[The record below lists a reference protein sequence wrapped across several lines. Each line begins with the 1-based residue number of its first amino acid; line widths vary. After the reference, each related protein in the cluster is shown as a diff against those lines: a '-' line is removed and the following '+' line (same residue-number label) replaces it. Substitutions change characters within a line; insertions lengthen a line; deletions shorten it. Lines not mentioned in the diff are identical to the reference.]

1 MRKIFQTSEEP
12 EDNNRAIT
20 RTLRTHKPTAGY
32 ARRSPSYAKDKNKD
46 KTQSRE
52 MQTEDLRIWAVA
64 QGWRE
69 EDFYPYFADLGLS
82 GTLRPDQR
90 PDMLRLFD
98 DIDAGKFDGASVIC
112 YQENRLFRDETQIYY
127 NQFIDKCKQHDI
139 VVVVVSPYLLIYDFR
154 DDLLTEMF
162 RWKCKE
168 AAEFIKRQVKGWM
181 HPARERAARQGQWA
195 GLGDVSIGY
204 IVDYDQKSLTYK
216 KFIPYEPHAR
226 IVKWLFDRFMELC
239 GDMTKLLREL
249 GTHPVVFP
257 LFPADMD
264 ERNLNKN
271 KIMAS
276 SNGMLRTRSAVE
288 SILTN
293 RTYIGWRVVK
303 GQVVKKNCH
312 NPIVDKDVFAF
323 AFTRLTNCTLEGEPL
338 EGYKKPRRYYQ
349 RTTTSYG
356 ALLKDRITSSYG
368 SIYTRVD
375 GHYYQN
381 GKEHSSYVFVAEAKK
396 RMLGLSSEGAVEVG
410 NVEGVDKLV
419 VDRLFEHVRT
429 IGNLKQYEEE
439 LARKR
444 AEKQSQLQS
453 VEESIARIPVEQA
466 NIAEQIGK
474 TSNEEVRNVLREQ
487 IELLVEEKKKLLA
500 AKERLEKESGATLQ
514 SLDVEL
520 RDLEAN
526 WPDHSIE
533 RRIALINFLVR
544 EVIIDIMSP
553 HWIRLQVFWLHEQWG
568 REEMYFC
575 RGKGANN
582 YWSDED
588 KAILREHYP
597 ISPRDIILQLLP
609 TRGWKSIRAEASILG
624 IKRNVYNEPGDSQ
637 KFSYHD
643 LLLMQE
649 KGIAFGVES
658 TNWEPVYLLAK
669 LASDN

>member
-1 MRKIFQTSEEP
+1 MRKIYQSPEEP
-12 EDNNRAIT
+12 EDNNQEIT
-20 RTLRTHKPTAGY
+20 RTLRTHKPAAGY
-32 ARRSPSYAKDKNKD
+32 ARRSPSYAKDRKRD
-46 KTQSRE
+46 KSQSRE
-52 MQTEDLRIWAVA
+52 MQTEDLRVWAIA
-64 QGWRE
+64 QGWRD
-69 EDFYPYFADLGLS
+69 EDFNPYFADFGLS

-98 DIDAGKFDGASVIC
+98 DIDAGKFDGGSVIC
-112 YQENRLFRDETQIYY
+112 FQENRLFRDETQIYY

-162 RWKCKE
+162 RWKCRE

-204 IVDYDQKSLTYK
+204 IVDYDPTSPTYK

-226 IVKWLFDRFMELC
+226 IVRWLFERFMELC
-239 GDMTKLLREL
+239 GDITKLLTEL
-249 GTHPVVFP
+249 ATHPVVFP
-257 LFPADMD
+257 PFPADMD
-264 ERNLNKN
+264 VRNVNKN
-271 KIMAS
+271 KIIAH

-303 GQVVKKNCH
+303 GQVVKKDCH
-312 NPIVDKDVFAF
+312 EPIVDKDVFEF
-323 AFTRLTNCTLEGEPL
+323 AFTRLTNCTIEGELL

-356 ALLKDRITSSYG
+356 ALLKDRVTSSYG
-368 SIYTRVD
+368 SIYTRAD

-396 RMLGLSSEGAVEVG
+396 RMVGLSNEG
-410 NVEGVDKLV
+410 K
-419 VDRLFEHVRT
+419 
-429 IGNLKQYEEE
+429 
-439 LARKR
+439 
-444 AEKQSQLQS
+444 
-453 VEESIARIPVEQA
+453 
-466 NIAEQIGK
+466 IGK

-487 IELLVEEKKKLLA
+487 IEILIEEKKKLFA
-500 AKERLEKESGATLQ
+500 AKEQLEKESGATLQ

-526 WPDHSIE
+526 WPDHSVE

-544 EVIIDIMSP
+544 EVVIDIMSP

-568 REEMYFC
+568 REEMCYC
-575 RGKGANN
+575 RGKGSNN
-582 YWSDED
+582 YWSEED
-588 KAILREHYP
+588 KAVLREHYP
-597 ISPRDIILQLLP
+597 ASPRDAILRMLP
-609 TRGWKSIRAEASILG
+609 ARGWKSIRAEASILG
-624 IKRNVYNEPGDSQ
+624 IKRSVYNEPGDSQ
-637 KFSYHD
+637 KFSYND
-643 LLLMQE
+643 LLFMQE
-649 KGIAFGVES
+649 RGIAFGVES
-658 TNWEPVYLLAK
+658 TKWEPVYRQAK